1 MRAEPTNLNKADTTS
16 DHPYNSDRQDEFLM
30 EALEGILEEEIC
42 EHTPEK
48 LDLLDTDYQGDRI
61 IHHSQCECGKRVKEI
76 FTLSETKIS

>member
-16 DHPYNSDRQDEFLM
+16 NLPYNSDRQNEFLT
-30 EALEGILEEEIC
+30 EALEGIQEEEIC

-48 LDLLDTDYQGDRI
+48 LDLLGSDYQGDRI
-61 IHHSQCECGKRVKEI
+61 IYHFQCECGKRVKEI